1 MILAMVQMY
10 PNHTSTGRDT
20 IHIGTVDASGSSA
33 DWITVAKLS
42 QANRDFTKDEA
53 NTGSLWIT
61 GNYTGSNMYLS
72 DDLSVSGS
80 TWFSDVHIWGD
91 MKFGDNRPN
100 DVITVR
106 SEFSG
111 SLIPDNNDDSDA
123 TTNVPHDLG

>member
-1 MILAMVQMY
+1 MAAILQLRRGAISDFSSYGTNVSEPY
-10 PNHTSTGRDT
+10 FDTGRDT
-20 IHIGTVDASGSSA
+20 IHIGTIDASGSSA

-80 TWFSDVHIWGD
+80 AYFSGDVHIWGD
-91 MKFGDNRPN
+91 M
-100 DVITVR
+100 
-106 SEFSG
+106 
-111 SLIPDNNDDSDA
+111 
-123 TTNVPHDLG
+123 